1 MHPVRLSTTK
11 LETFKVGG
19 SSKIGENDQSN
30 HLSSFDHVEKSP
42 STWWPPKRRKC
53 NLVILANFSATNGV
67 LRFAP
72 TKEKLRILVVPYNK
86 KNKVENN
93 FYKLKLYR

>member
-11 LETFKVGG
+11 LGTFKVGG

-72 TKEKLRILVVPYNK
+72 TNEKLRILLVPYNK
-86 KNKVENN
+86 RNKVE
-93 FYKLKLYR
+93 KLFLQAETL